1 MSIYVLNLSSHAHVS
16 TAGQVHAFH
25 LSFKIFF
32 LSLFCFFF
40 LLPSSTKKN
49 RAKHGSAPSLS
60 HLGNKVWVKKCVFSI
75 TLYFFFLYIHGSHK
89 YLYVHL
95 KSNNL
100 LDQTPT
106 VTAWRQKWEESNH
119 CKESLSLLSIM
130 HCTVISFF
138 FQFSH
143 TNNI

>member
-1 MSIYVLNLSSHAHVS
+1 MSIYVLNLSSHAHVW

-32 LSLFCFFF
+32 LSLSFAFFF

-75 TLYFFFLYIHGSHK
+75 TLYFFFYIYTG
-89 YLYVHL
+89 LI
-95 KSNNL
+95 N
-100 LDQTPT
+100 T
-106 VTAWRQKWEESNH
+106 
-119 CKESLSLLSIM
+119 
-130 HCTVISFF
+130 CTYI
-138 FQFSH
+138 
-143 TNNI
+143 

>member
-100 LDQTPT
+100 LDQKAYSHSSETKLRGIQTLERIFFP
-106 VTAWRQKWEESNH
+106 SLNH
-119 CKESLSLLSIM
+119 ALRSDIVLFPVFT
-130 HCTVISFF
+130 H
-138 FQFSH
+138 
-143 TNNI
+143 

>member
-1 MSIYVLNLSSHAHVS
+1 MLTFRQPDKSMLSIYLL
-16 TAGQVHAFH
+16 
-25 LSFKIFF
+25 KYFF
-32 LSLFCFFF
+32 SLSLLLFF

-49 RAKHGSAPSLS
+49 RAKHGFAPSLS

-75 TLYFFFLYIHGSHK
+75 TLYFFFIYTGLINTCTYIWK
-89 YLYVHL
+89 VTTFWT
-95 KSNNL
+95 KK
-100 LDQTPT
+100 PT
-106 VTAWRQKWEESNH
+106 LTAWRQNWEESKH
-119 CKESLSLLSIM
+119 LKESLSLLSIM